1 MSLGAL
7 NPPEYFD
14 PLKNLKNFKEFVSA
28 CTKLRFSGNNTIHGI
43 VQKSKA
49 LSLII
54 ILLIQ
59 AIIRLQYRHEL

>member
-1 MSLGAL
+1 MSLAAL

-28 CTKLRFSGNNTIHGI
+28 CTKLRFSGNSTIHGI

-49 LSLII
+49 VSLIMNI
-54 ILLIQ
+54 INPGNN
-59 AIIRLQYRHEL
+59 